1 MFSVLQSSKVTGIWW
16 LLSSFTGLPVSFLF
30 DWIDSFIPV
39 GSVEWCENLNCDL
52 VNCRKEN
59 KGDASNES
67 QFHEEDEEIVS
78 SYLVWGGIALHYA
91 DMYHALNKQRN
102 LHQFLLTVVKSI
114 FQVTRKPIAGELLLI
129 DVVDV
134 RISSA
139 WIRWYPKWWASP
151 RSWWM
156 LTELRCSS

>member
-1 MFSVLQSSKVTGIWW
+1 M
-16 LLSSFTGLPVSFLF
+16 
-30 DWIDSFIPV
+30 
-39 GSVEWCENLNCDL
+39 
-52 VNCRKEN
+52 NCRKED

-67 QFHEEDEEIVS
+67 PFHEEDEEIVS

-91 DMYHALNKQRN
+91 DMYHALDKQRN

-139 WIRWYPKWWASP
+139 WIR
-151 RSWWM
+151 
-156 LTELRCSS
+156 